1 MRKTRDI
8 IIKEVYKLFVAKG
21 PRKFIGRALYGPFII
36 QQEECVI
43 TCMEKKWH
51 IDHEPK
57 SWEEDYKVWIYENCT
72 LEHLDWDPLE
82 YHWNIPN

>member
-51 IDHEPK
+51 VDLELE
-57 SWEEDYKVWIYENCT
+57 SWEEDSKERIYDNRP
-72 LEHLDWDPLE
+72 LLD
-82 YHWNIPN
+82 